1 MPINKPA
8 PGASDEDA
16 PILIEL
22 RRRLEATDDPAERAA
37 LRIRQGLYLARTDR
51 LLDAE
56 SLPAEVRAAWS
67 GQEDLRVYVWL
78 WILEGVLAFYRS
90 SRTRERQR
98 LQQAQAA
105 ALKVGMRPEA
115 ELAAAWLAHF
125 AYVDGNYPA
134 MLRSLLDSS
143 LGTAALDESVA
154 RSSLTLACALQWF
167 GEEDLAA
174 TWFGRAR
181 EVARRTGDRA
191 GIMAATANRLMLRLS
206 DNWLNFAFGEPL
218 RFEPVAL
225 RQELM
230 GILGYEQLSGSASL
244 QEQNEIALLR
254 LNVIKG
260 SEDKALALASEM
272 SSAVQRH
279 SEPALAIAS
288 VVRAWLLGRSA
299 DASHAAILLA
309 DALAAFQGPLLDDD
323 DAASCWALL
332 AQLAHRA
339 EQTAEAERLQ
349 TLAQLARQRYLGAL
363 EPLRAELLTVERE
376 AVARWSLS

>member
-1 MPINKPA
+1 MNKPA

-51 LLDAE
+51 LLEAE
-56 SLPAEVRAAWS
+56 ALPAEVRAAWA

-98 LQQAQAA
+98 LLQAQAA
-105 ALKVGMRPEA
+105 ALKAGMRPEA

-125 AYVDGNYPA
+125 AYVEGNYPA
-134 MLRSLLDSS
+134 MMRGLLDSS

-167 GEEDLAA
+167 GEEALAT
-174 TWFGRAR
+174 TWFARAR

-191 GIMAATANRLMLRLS
+191 GIMAATANRLMLRLN
-206 DNWLNFAFGEPL
+206 DNWLNFAFEEALRHEPGT
-218 RFEPVAL
+218 L

-254 LNVIKG
+254 LLVIKG
-260 SEDKALALASEM
+260 DEPEALKLASDM
-272 SSAVQRH
+272 NSAVQRR
-279 SEPALAIAS
+279 SEPELAIAG

-299 DASHAAILLA
+299 EAPQAARLLA
-309 DALAAFQGPLLDDD
+309 EALAAFERQPLDDD
-323 DAASCWALL
+323 DAAASWALL
-332 AQLAHRA
+332 AQLAQRA
-339 EQTAEAERLQ
+339 GNTEEAQRLRALAE
-349 TLAQLARQRYLGAL
+349 LARQRYLAAL
-363 EPLRAELLTVERE
+363 QPLRSDLLSVARE
-376 AVARWSLS
+376 ADARWSLN